1 MSYVLDMYDLMMLTF
16 FLYSIT
22 LFNKVMNK
30 EFLDNRINL
39 RVKPSDRKILQEKA
53 DEKKVSLS
61 DYCRTELIK
70 TIIK

>member
-1 MSYVLDMYDLMMLTF
+1 MYDLMMLTF

>member
-61 DYCRTELIK
+61 AYCRTELIK

>member
-1 MSYVLDMYDLMMLTF
+1 
-16 FLYSIT
+16 
-22 LFNKVMNK
+22 MNK

-53 DEKKVSLS
+53 YEKKVILS
-61 DYCRTELIK
+61 AYCRTELIK